1 MVLVEE
7 CASVSETRV
16 TDATSP
22 RELADADC
30 ELGRSLSADGTPS
43 MPSNG
48 SLPSIADNGDL
59 GANGSVDG
67 KPQVIASRTV

>member
-22 RELADADC
+22 RELTDADC
-30 ELGRSLSADGTPS
+30 EPGSGLSADGGPS
-43 MPSNG
+43 TPSNG
-48 SLPSIADNGDL
+48 SLPSVADCDL
-59 GANGSVDG
+59 DANASANG
-67 KPQVIASRTV
+67 KTQVIGWVV

>member
-7 CASVSETRV
+7 CASVSETHV

-30 ELGRSLSADGTPS
+30 ELGRSLSADATSS

-59 GANGSVDG
+59 GANGSVAG
-67 KPQVIASRTV
+67 KPQVISSRTV